1 MQMEP
6 AGTTVTPAGQP
17 VMYLNGKPIT
27 YVEVPYHAPD
37 RRQQWEVS
45 AGGPIRRD
53 RIFWFFAWE
62 QHERNDPAVARA
74 NEPEVFF
81 APPSAATLTTLE
93 ARIARSTNPIV
104 TSCGGTAGAAS
115 GSTATAACAYTTVLA
130 QLNGMLG
137 TVPRSTRQTIL
148 FPKINWRV
156 NGRNQVVVQ
165 YNRMRRTAPHGALS
179 GASETDA
186 IGSFGNSS
194 TSDDAAVARWEFM
207 ATPRLLSSARYQYS
221 RDVLSQ
227 SPGTASAFEQQF
239 ANNVWGLAPEVSID
253 RSEGLS
259 FGTLSTVNKREYP
272 AETRQQL
279 MDAATWIHGRQALRF
294 GYDYNYVEDA
304 IEGLN
309 EENGEY
315 SYASLGDFLSDMLAP
330 DSCDGTTTGT
340 GFYPCYARF
349 RQAVGSA
356 TWSFETADY
365 AAYLANE
372 WKPGSRL
379 TLTLGARYEYER
391 LPDTNPALVNAAIP
405 ETARLPHNRNG
416 FGPRGGF
423 AWDVFG
429 KGRTVLRG
437 GYGIYNAR
445 VPNATVFSALT
456 STGAAAAPRTYSY
469 RPMDVAAP
477 TFPHVFAE
485 R

>member
-1 MQMEP
+1 MEP
-6 AGTTVTPAGQP
+6 AGTTVTSTGQP

-27 YVEVPYHAPD
+27 YVEVPYQAPD

-93 ARIARSTNPIV
+93 ARIARSTNSIV

-207 ATPRLLSSARYQYS
+207 ATPRLLSSARYQFS

-239 ANNVWGLAPEVSID
+239 ANNVWGLTPEVSID

-309 EENGEY
+309 EENG
-315 SYASLGDFLSDMLAP
+315 SIRTRALGILSRICWRRTAAMGGQQEP
-330 DSCDGTTTGT
+330 
-340 GFYPCYARF
+340 GFIRAMR
-349 RQAVGSA
+349 
-356 TWSFETADY
+356 
-365 AAYLANE
+365 
-372 WKPGSRL
+372 
-379 TLTLGARYEYER
+379 
-391 LPDTNPALVNAAIP
+391 
-405 ETARLPHNRNG
+405 G
-416 FGPRGGF
+416 FGR
-423 AWDVFG
+423 
-429 KGRTVLRG
+429 R
-437 GYGIYNAR
+437 
-445 VPNATVFSALT
+445 
-456 STGAAAAPRTYSY
+456 
-469 RPMDVAAP
+469 
-477 TFPHVFAE
+477 
-485 R
+485 